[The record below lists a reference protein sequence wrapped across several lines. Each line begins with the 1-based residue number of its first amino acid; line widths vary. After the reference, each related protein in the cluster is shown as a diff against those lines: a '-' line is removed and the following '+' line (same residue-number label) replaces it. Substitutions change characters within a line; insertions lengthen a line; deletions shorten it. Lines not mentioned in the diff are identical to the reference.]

1 MKYDLKRHNC
11 FWVYQNKTF
20 GAEFR
25 GSFLWSP
32 QFANGWRPHPGY
44 ECMKEV
50 KRGDIIFHSV
60 QSAIVAIS
68 RARTDCYSAKNPG
81 PEFGEWDRNGWR
93 VDVQYLRLPTPWI
106 VRENDKL
113 AMYKVQPSNGPFLSN
128 GRGKQQYLCNANQAI
143 FDYIMPPILKSLTS
157 QKQKQLIDFLDSNV
171 LFDNPPN
178 PSPIT
183 EKINEIADGCKVDA
197 IIVGENKKATLTIN
211 IEKFPNHKAWIGKK
225 VGDVLKTTSV
235 TLSYRVER
243 IYKE

>member
-1 MKYDLKRHNC
+1 MNISHRY
-11 FWVYQNKTF
+11 FYVYQNKTF

-25 GSFLWSP
+25 GGFLWSP

-50 KRGDIIFHSV
+50 RQGDIIFHSV

-106 VRENDKL
+106 VRESDKL
-113 AMYKVQPSNGPFLSN
+113 AMYKDQPSNGPFLSN
-128 GRGKQQYLCNANQAI
+128 GRGKQQYLCNVNI
-143 FDYIMPPILKSLTS
+143 PVFEY
-157 QKQKQLIDFLDSNV
+157 LIDK
-171 LFDNPPN
+171 
-178 PSPIT
+178 IQKAQRT
-183 EKINEIADGCKVDA
+183 EKAREQIRDFLGCTPPPPPPPKKELQTIEDGCKVDA

-211 IEKFPNHKAWIGKK
+211 VERFPNQKAWIGKK
-225 VGDVLKTTSV
+225 VGDVLKKTSA